1 MTNDKMGN
9 LAMKTA
15 KKIQRTMGR
24 YWSKTEMHP
33 AIISTKK
40 FSLGYLKE
48 LSEKYYMNG
57 FFEYQYCC
65 QGEDFNCWVEVELLD
80 AGWFWLDTPKKELPQ
95 KLFEIATDFTK
106 EERKFLYGK
115 KIFIIEND
123 REIEILIPMRANH
136 FFHGTRGRRDLLLVF
151 SKTKGETIDYL

>member
-15 KKIQRTMGR
+15 KKIQHRMER
-24 YWSKTEMHP
+24 YWSKPVTIM
-33 AIISTKK
+33 TKK

-65 QGEDFNCWVEVELLD
+65 
-80 AGWFWLDTPKKELPQ
+80 
-95 KLFEIATDFTK
+95 
-106 EERKFLYGK
+106 
-115 KIFIIEND
+115 
-123 REIEILIPMRANH
+123 
-136 FFHGTRGRRDLLLVF
+136 
-151 SKTKGETIDYL
+151 